1 MKQEI
6 LPVNLLRFLA
16 ALGILFVHKFSY
28 LIDAGFIPKSL
39 NFLSPFTQYGYLG
52 VNLFFLISGFVITLS
67 SEGRTLGHFVSARFI
82 RLFPVFWICVSIT
95 TLFTFILAKNETI
108 SLSQF
113 LANLTMMPQ
122 YYGNHDFIDGS
133 YWTLLLELKF
143 YFAIAFLLFLQRLIP
158 ISLQKISIV
167 LSLPLLYDVF
177 FFNPYSHA
185 LSNDILL
192 VVFHNYLGEYGQYF
206 IAGILFYGIY
216 RNSATIYSYTA
227 LTICYLVAI
236 LKALD
241 SSYESNNS
249 TLIIVHI
256 TAFFG
261 IFLVISLKKIT
272 NDLFSFLGSYA
283 NKILV
288 TLGAATYPLYLLHS
302 KIINMLSTSLIENNL
317 VAWYAVFFVLFEL
330 VALVYVVNSFDV
342 YVRSHWKKSFIIQ
355 NLLGRIKSPL
365 IKRLFNI

>member
-28 LIDAGFIPKSL
+28 FIDIGFLPKSL

-67 SEGRTLGHFVSARFI
+67 SEGRTLGQFVSARFI

-108 SLSQF
+108 PLSQF

-143 YFAIAFLLFLQRLIP
+143 YFAIAFLLFLQRFIP
-158 ISLQKISIV
+158 ISLQKISIF

-177 FFNPYSHA
+177 FYSPYSHT
-185 LSNDILL
+185 LSSDILL

-227 LTICYLVAI
+227 LTICYLVAT

-241 SSYESNNS
+241 SSYESNNPI
-249 TLIIVHI
+249 LIIVHI

-261 IFLVISLKKIT
+261 IFLAISLKKIT
-272 NDLFSFLGSYA
+272 NELFSFLGSYS

-317 VAWYAVFFVLFEL
+317 VAWYALLFILFEL

-342 YVRSHWKKSFIIQ
+342 YVRSLWKKSFIIQ
-355 NLLGRIKSPL
+355 NLLGRIKSAL
-365 IKRLFNI
+365 IRRLFNI

>member
-1 MKQEI
+1 
-6 LPVNLLRFLA
+6 
-16 ALGILFVHKFSY
+16 
-28 LIDAGFIPKSL
+28 
-39 NFLSPFTQYGYLG
+39 
-52 VNLFFLISGFVITLS
+52 
-67 SEGRTLGHFVSARFI
+67 
-82 RLFPVFWICVSIT
+82 
-95 TLFTFILAKNETI
+95 
-108 SLSQF
+108 
-113 LANLTMMPQ
+113 MMPQ

-236 LKALD
+236 LRALD
-241 SSYESNNS
+241 SSYESNNP

-261 IFLVISLKKIT
+261 IFLAISLKKIT
-272 NDLFSFLGSYA
+272 NNLFSFLGSYA

-342 YVRSHWKKSFIIQ
+342 YVRSLWKKSFIIQ